1 MSTSVV
7 TLPDY
12 HVACMRSVGPYG
24 PTQIPA
30 LWDKL
35 LDWAQPRGFVT
46 PARVTLGISYDN
58 PDVTPPEKCRYDAC
72 IVVPLDFSPEP
83 NVNVKTIP
91 GGKYAVAEYVGTAA
105 DIRAAWKQLLSMW
118 LPSSGYQMDN
128 RDCFELYRGNSYV
141 DKDKDI
147 FKCDICVPVK
157 PL

>member
-1 MSTSVV
+1 LNASVV

-24 PTQIPA
+24 APQIPA
-30 LWDKL
+30 LWTRL

-46 PARVTLGISYDN
+46 PTRLTIGISYDN
-58 PDVTPPEKCRYDAC
+58 PAVTPPEKCRYDAC

-83 NVNVKTIP
+83 NVTMRDVQ
-91 GGKYAVAEYVGTAA
+91 GGKYAVAEFVGTAA
-105 DIRAAWKQLLSMW
+105 DIMAAWNQLLSSW
-118 LPSSGYQMDN
+118 LPTSGYQLDN

-141 DKDKDI
+141 DKDKGV
-147 FKCDICVPVK
+147 FKFDICVPVR

>member
-30 LWDKL
+30 LWAKL

-58 PDVTPPEKCRYDAC
+58 PDVTPPEKCRYAAC

-83 NVNVKTIP
+83 SVNVRDVQ
-91 GGKYAVAEYVGTAA
+91 GGKYAIAEYVGTAA
-105 DIRAAWKQLLSMW
+105 DIMAAWNQLLSNW
-118 LPSSGYQMDN
+118 LPSSGYQLDN

-141 DKDKDI
+141 DIDKGV
-147 FKCDICVPVK
+147 FKCDICVPVR